1 MTLHKVPF
9 GNGVLR
15 RREPLDVSTILVPCD
30 TITDYVEIYFQ
41 DVGMI
46 MIFHKDEDLLEAME
60 TILVMK
66 WKRYALGNPD
76 KMTPLAKRTRERLLE
91 TYVYEENG
99 KVVMPASQLGVSLT
113 VSDKAHREYEK
124 IVNDS
129 WEYEKEVKQLAF
141 S

>member
-124 IVNDS
+124 IVRDS
-129 WEYEKEVKQLAF
+129 WKEEKRMAF